1 MFSKK
6 FDASEYTRSDLAAE
20 LNGDDRILSEKL
32 SLSPVSSLTLTRQE
46 DDGGRSYVTLEF
58 GRITELGAA
67 ELESLIKILKNQLS
81 DMAQKALGK
90 SPDSNTKIL
99 IVGLGN
105 SQLTADAI
113 GPNSVLRVTATR
125 HLKEFKSDIFL
136 ALDCCE
142 LACITPGVLG
152 KTGIESAETVMAAA
166 KMIQPHL
173 VLAVDALAARSPQR
187 LASTIQ
193 LSDGGIAPGSGIG
206 NTRVAIDAPT
216 MGCPVIAIGIPT
228 VVDSSTLVYDALHK
242 AGIADSDIGD
252 GLREVLENGKSF
264 IVSPKEADLI
274 TEVTSRVISDA
285 VNRAFGVPES

>member
-1 MFSKK
+1 MIPKK

-20 LNGDDRILSEKL
+20 QHGDSRILSEKL
-32 SLSPVSSLTLTRQE
+32 PLSSISTLMLTRQE
-46 DDGGRSYVTLEF
+46 DGSGTFYITLEF
-58 GRITELGAA
+58 GRITELGTE
-67 ELESLIKILKNQLS
+67 ELDTLVKILRNQLS

-90 SPDSNTKIL
+90 APDSHTKIL
-99 IVGLGN
+99 VVGLGN
-105 SQLTADAI
+105 GELTADAI

-125 HLKEFKSDIFL
+125 HLKAFKSDIFF
-136 ALDCCE
+136 ALGCCE

-173 VLAVDALAARSPQR
+173 ILAVDALAARSPQR

-206 NTRVAIDAPT
+206 NTRVAIDSST